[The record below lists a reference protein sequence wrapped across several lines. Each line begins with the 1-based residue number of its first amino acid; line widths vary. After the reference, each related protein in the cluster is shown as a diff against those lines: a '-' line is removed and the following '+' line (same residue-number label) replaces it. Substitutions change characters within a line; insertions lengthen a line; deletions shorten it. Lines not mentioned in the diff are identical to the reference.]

1 MTVNDA
7 PSCGITYG
15 CHSDDYGDV
24 IYDCHIYIMQATD
37 FNVIHTFQYS
47 SVSCFVEALGLKL
60 KRVPVCLSVS
70 WLQHKLDLF

>member
-15 CHSDDYGDV
+15 CHSDDYGGV

-47 SVSCFVEALGLKL
+47 SV
-60 KRVPVCLSVS
+60 
-70 WLQHKLDLF
+70 